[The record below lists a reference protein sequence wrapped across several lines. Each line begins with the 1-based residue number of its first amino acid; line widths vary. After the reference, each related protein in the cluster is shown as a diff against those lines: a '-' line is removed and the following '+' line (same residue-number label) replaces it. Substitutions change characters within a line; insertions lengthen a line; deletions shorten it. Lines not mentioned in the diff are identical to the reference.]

1 MDPTQP
7 AQANNQPNI
16 TPNSTQPT
24 QAENQPQS
32 QKSSSNII
40 LLTLI
45 VILTII
51 AVIIGGYILFSINQ
65 KKTLPSTTPNISPST
80 NMKEDIVITPSAV
93 ESNDP
98 SDINIGSVEADLKD
112 IGTDVES
119 LQ

>member
-24 QAENQPQS
+24 QPESQPT

-51 AVIIGGYILFSINQ
+51 ALIIGGYILFSINQ
-65 KKTLPSTTPNISPST
+65 KKTLPNTTPNISPST
-80 NMKEDIVITPSAV
+80 NMKKNIVITPSAV
-93 ESNDP
+93 ESSDP
-98 SDINIGSVEADLKD
+98 SDVNIGSVEADLKD

>member
-16 TPNSTQPT
+16 TPNSTQPA
-24 QAENQPQS
+24 QAESQPT

-98 SDINIGSVEADLKD
+98 NDVNIGSVEADLKD

>member
-1 MDPTQP
+1 MEIQESLL
-7 AQANNQPNI
+7 N
-16 TPNSTQPT
+16 
-24 QAENQPQS
+24 
-32 QKSSSNII
+32 KVLKI
-40 LLTLI
+40 LLVVLI
-45 VILTII
+45 VIS
-51 AVIIGGYILFSINQ
+51 VGFGGYIFLSINQ